1 MTACSLS
8 EHRVCGLGL
17 FRELPPA
24 PSPPLCPC
32 TSRCS
37 DSLRRDLAVASLPA
51 ALEIARGN
59 PVFSSPRRKSLSP
72 GFTLEEI
79 CMLSECH
86 R

>member
-17 FRELPPA
+17 FTESSHRPHPFPSVPALPA
-24 PSPPLCPC
+24 VCC
-32 TSRCS
+32 
-37 DSLRRDLAVASLPA
+37 RDLAVTSLPA

-79 CMLSECH
+79 CMLSEC
-86 R
+86 RR